1 MQISATEFTLAAI
14 LEPKEARELRDILID
29 HPLTMKYASPGL
41 TELYEALDKFVD
53 GEEEDDGA

>member
-29 HPLTMKYASPGL
+29 HPLKYASPGL

>member
-14 LEPKEARELRDILID
+14 LEPQEARELRDVLGTQ
-29 HPLTMKYASPGL
+29 PTTLKYNPGL
-41 TELYEALDKFVD
+41 AELYEALDKFVD